1 MESQLKVSE
10 NVDGKMR
17 SRKPIR
23 SKSRESGREYQSIRK
38 NLAYL
43 AQFLVKYAR
52 NLLPNSVLTQHFL
65 KEIKIEHKLILFLIR
80 EQFINFFECVL
91 VV

>member
-23 SKSRESGREYQSIRK
+23 SKRK
-38 NLAYL
+38 RKRTRITEHQKMAYL

-52 NLLPNSVLTQHFL
+52 NLLPNTFKRNENRTQ
-65 KEIKIEHKLILFLIR
+65 
-80 EQFINFFECVL
+80 INFIFDPGTIY
-91 VV
+91 